1 MPLFNKYF
9 LKTQIKSTKVLCFTA
24 YMWQWHNQRA
34 VKQARVMTWWHV
46 FVLQRNR
53 LSLFRLHSSIS
64 ALWLKVHEEEKW
76 TGKFWQLLLQKSENQ
91 RCRDGSRWGISV
103 FRPSVHHSV
112 IQIKAT
118 SEPESAEM
126 NAAWCGKNNVNQCD
140 SRTITYSSSLTLTPI
155 SHLPYK

>member
-1 MPLFNKYF
+1 MLYS
-9 LKTQIKSTKVLCFTA
+9 IYV
-24 YMWQWHNQRA
+24 A
-34 VKQARVMTWWHV
+34 VAQPESCQASKGYDMMTRLHCSENHYV

-53 LSLFRLHSSIS
+53 LSLFRLRSSIS

-155 SHLPYK
+155 SHLLYK